1 MGDREEIAKSLI
13 NNAIS
18 GAAFSQVQ
26 LGPNES
32 DDATDERPSRWI
44 AKAEFMSAAE
54 GKEGERNLQNLSY
67 SEGHISLQKA
77 ACAKLVDI
85 HAFA

>member
-26 LGPNES
+26 LDPNER

-54 GKEGERNLQNLSY
+54 GKEGERNPQNLLY
-67 SEGHISLQKA
+67 SEGLFPLQKVA
-77 ACAKLVDI
+77 
-85 HAFA
+85 

>member
-1 MGDREEIAKSLI
+1 MKTPHCGSGDREEIAKSLI

-26 LGPNES
+26 LDPNER
-32 DDATDERPSRWI
+32 DDATERPSRWI

-54 GKEGERNLQNLSY
+54 GKEGERNPQNLLY
-67 SEGHISLQKA
+67 SEGLFPLQKVA
-77 ACAKLVDI
+77 
-85 HAFA
+85 